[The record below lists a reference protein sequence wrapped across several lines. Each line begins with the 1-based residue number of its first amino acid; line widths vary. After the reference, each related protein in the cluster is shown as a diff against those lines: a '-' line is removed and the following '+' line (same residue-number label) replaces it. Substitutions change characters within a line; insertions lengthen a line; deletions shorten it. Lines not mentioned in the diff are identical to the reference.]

1 MNELKQ
7 KRKELGLTQVEA
19 AKICGVSRRMYQYC
33 EENERYKEKRE
44 LFLKILYDN
53 RDKGIL
59 SLAYIKRVC
68 RDFFKHYPEVRC
80 AYLYGSYSRNEATPK
95 SDIDILVVCHAMG
108 LSFFGMSGDLENA
121 LGKKIDIQTHQQIGD
136 NEKFLENILVDGIL
150 LYKKPLFKKSRQ

>member
-19 AKICGVSRRMYQYC
+19 AKICGVSRRMYQYY
-33 EENERYKEKRE
+33 EKNERYKDKRE
-44 LFLKILYDN
+44 SMLKILYDN
-53 RDKGIL
+53 RGKGIL

-68 RDFFKHYPEVRC
+68 RDYFKQYPEVRC
-80 AYLYGSYSRNEATPK
+80 AYLYGSYSRNEATPE

-108 LSFFGMSGDLENA
+108 LSFFGMSVDLENA
-121 LGKKIDIQTHQQIGD
+121 LGKKIDLQTHQQVGD

-150 LYKKPLFKKSRQ
+150 LYKKSLLKDSR